1 MYKPQQ
7 PGLSCEDKVA
17 LLKEELQKQLDSSGI
32 RIKNYF
38 GVLTCEECDRSGHGS
53 IIHRSDCRTGGIR
66 AVLEKCK

>member
-7 PGLSCEDKVA
+7 PGLSHEEQVT
-17 LLKEELQKQLDSSGI
+17 LLKQELQKQLDSSGI

-38 GVLTCEECDRSGHGS
+38 GVLTCEECERSGHGS
-53 IIHRSDCRTGGIR
+53 VTHRSDCRTGSIR